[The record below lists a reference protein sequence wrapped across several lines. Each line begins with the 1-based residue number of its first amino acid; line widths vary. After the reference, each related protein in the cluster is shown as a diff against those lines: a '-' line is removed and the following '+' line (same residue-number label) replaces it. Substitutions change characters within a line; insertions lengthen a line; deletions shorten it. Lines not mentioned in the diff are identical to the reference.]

1 MNTTDTITRQLVA
14 DEQRLNT
21 TAELFGIN
29 FPMQLEPAIFSFA
42 GNLSEDYSGGYWQ
55 FYSLSNGGFYMALDD
70 DHIYR
75 VACENGF
82 EGRLS
87 ADALSIVACLYI
99 PFGPD
104 SIALSCPSPGAHC

>member
-42 GNLSEDYSGGYWQ
+42 GNLSEDYSGATG
-55 FYSLSNGGFYMALDD
+55 S
-70 DHIYR
+70 
-75 VACENGF
+75 
-82 EGRLS
+82 
-87 ADALSIVACLYI
+87 
-99 PFGPD
+99 
-104 SIALSCPSPGAHC
+104 SIALPTTVSTWRSMMTTSIRSPARTDSRGGYRQTH